1 MPIVGLNSF
10 RHDDDDD
17 EDSKKNNEYFAGGLG
32 SHGGGSGLAVI
43 GSGDGEKPKEI
54 IITLYKNG
62 YQEKGGAFC
71 KKDDSDEHK
80 RAYESLIEGYV
91 PREYEARVR
100 NEGVRVVVDDRRQE
114 EYHAPPPRFGYVGNR
129 LGTAT
134 SAETPAP
141 AVSGHKY
148 TSYDSSKPKT
158 ALRIRLC
165 VGRVINVEVTEDWD
179 YEDLYAFVTNAEPG
193 FAFDLLGGYPPK
205 KLAVDGTKV
214 LASGLGGSVIRQV
227 RK

>member
-1 MPIVGLNSF
+1 MEVAGRRNGAVSPIAVWLSLEAEMESRF
-10 RHDDDDD
+10 IPL
-17 EDSKKNNEYFAGGLG
+17 DS
-32 SHGGGSGLAVI
+32 SRR
-43 GSGDGEKPKEI
+43 KPKEI

-62 YQEKGGAFC
+62 YQEKGGTFC

-134 SAETPAP
+134 SYA
-141 AVSGHKY
+141 AV
-148 TSYDSSKPKT
+148 
-158 ALRIRLC
+158 
-165 VGRVINVEVTEDWD
+165 
-179 YEDLYAFVTNAEPG
+179 G
-193 FAFDLLGGYPPK
+193 FPD
-205 KLAVDGTKV
+205 D
-214 LASGLGGSVIRQV
+214 
-227 RK
+227 

>member
-1 MPIVGLNSF
+1 MLL
-10 RHDDDDD
+10 RH
-17 EDSKKNNEYFAGGLG
+17 
-32 SHGGGSGLAVI
+32 GLAMLAI
-43 GSGDGEKPKEI
+43 
-54 IITLYKNG
+54 
-62 YQEKGGAFC
+62 
-71 KKDDSDEHK
+71 DS
-80 RAYESLIEGYV
+80 
-91 PREYEARVR
+91 
-100 NEGVRVVVDDRRQE
+100 
-114 EYHAPPPRFGYVGNR
+114 APPHRTR
-129 LGTAT
+129 LLASLTI

-227 RK
+227 RKCPVSCNKQQPFHDQFTGMCSSQSSLVSSATAFSAG